1 MKPILMIFPQATWQY
16 AAFYTA
22 AFLASFIILIAEGR
36 RRKIPQFQWLIVIAT
51 GFVSFVVGCR
61 LLTYSQEDW
70 NVVLSNQPL
79 DHSTGLVM
87 LGGLLFCVPCILI
100 VKRLVRLNES
110 VLDAYAFVLPAGM
123 CLQRLGCFLN
133 GCCFGTHTSSW
144 GIHYGP
150 GTSAFY
156 DHYSE
161 GLIPGESLSSLA
173 VHPVQLYESLA
184 CLIAIFFLLRVRNRF
199 ISPGSLFYLSGL
211 TYYIVR
217 FFTEF
222 FRDSDAYAIEVPVWV
237 GFNAIQWLMLVLI
250 IGSLLIIIS
259 KTRSSCPDVRPGGP
273 PIRLSYLFY
282 FFALSMIFFFASK
295 WLRPAEIFV
304 VYLVLF
310 TTAVYLL
317 TELFKTITVPGF
329 RIASLSLILLSLV
342 MMSQTYPEQA
352 ASDSTRISYN
362 SISTGGLM
370 GWQTFSAVT
379 EDCDGAN
386 LSSTE
391 YNHKYQL
398 MALGFSR
405 TVQTGK
411 ARSYTLGLSAYTGKH
426 DEEITGTYSSDR
438 PELTTYGINPFF
450 QADFPKLAIG
460 VGMHFGDMSF
470 ISIEPAISSVRRFSV
485 YPQAYM
491 RFGRLERFFAELSFA
506 RNFPGSFPANVFQ
519 ANLGFP
525 FKPKTFNSGVIRIG
539 TSTATGIF
547 VSPSIPIGKHLI
559 MEPYVGFLGSGYML
573 LEEFEDNMGF
583 VGALNLQYKFAKRPI
598 PQR

>member
-1 MKPILMIFPQATWQY
+1 MNTILIILPHSIWYY
-16 AAFYTA
+16 AVFYTA
-22 AFLASFIILIAEGR
+22 AFLVSFIILIAEGR

-51 GFVSFVVGCR
+51 GFVSFVIGCR
-61 LLTYSQEDW
+61 IVTYSQEDW
-70 NVVLSNQPL
+70 NVILSNQPL
-79 DHSTGLVM
+79 DHTTGLVM
-87 LGGLLFCVPCILI
+87 LSGLLVCVPCILI

-123 CLQRLGCFLN
+123 CLQRIGCFLN
-133 GCCFGTHTSSW
+133 GCCYGARTSGW
-144 GIHYGP
+144 GIQYGP

-161 GLIPGESLSSLA
+161 GVIPGESLSSLL
-173 VHPVQLYESLA
+173 VHPVQLYESLG
-184 CLIAIFFLLRVRNRF
+184 CLLAILFLLKVRNRF
-199 ISPGSLFYLSGL
+199 TSPGSLFYLSGL

-222 FRDSDAYAIEVPVWV
+222 FRDGDAYAIDVPVWV
-237 GFNAIQWLMLVLI
+237 GLNAIQWLMLVMI
-250 IGSLLIIIS
+250 VGSLLIIYS
-259 KTRSSCPDVRPGGP
+259 KQRSSRPNVRPDGP
-273 PIRLSYLFY
+273 AFRLSYLFY
-282 FFALSMIFFFASK
+282 FFALSIIFFFASK
-295 WLRPAEIFV
+295 WLRPAEIFA

-362 SISTGGLM
+362 SISTGALM
-370 GWQTFSAVT
+370 GWQGYSAVT
-379 EDCDGAN
+379 EDCDGNN

-426 DEEITGTYSSDR
+426 DEEITGSLHIQID
-438 PELTTYGINPFF
+438 
-450 QADFPKLAIG
+450 
-460 VGMHFGDMSF
+460 
-470 ISIEPAISSVRRFSV
+470 
-485 YPQAYM
+485 
-491 RFGRLERFFAELSFA
+491 LS
-506 RNFPGSFPANVFQ
+506 
-519 ANLGFP
+519 
-525 FKPKTFNSGVIRIG
+525 
-539 TSTATGIF
+539 
-547 VSPSIPIGKHLI
+547 
-559 MEPYVGFLGSGYML
+559 
-573 LEEFEDNMGF
+573 
-583 VGALNLQYKFAKRPI
+583 
-598 PQR
+598 